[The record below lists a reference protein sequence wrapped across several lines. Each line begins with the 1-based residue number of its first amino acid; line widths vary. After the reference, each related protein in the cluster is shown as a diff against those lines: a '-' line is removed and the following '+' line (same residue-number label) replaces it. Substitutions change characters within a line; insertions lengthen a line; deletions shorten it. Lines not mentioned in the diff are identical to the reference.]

1 MSLLREIIARR
12 IGSNG
17 PLAFAEY
24 MDLSLYHPR
33 HGYYSRL
40 DHRSG
45 QTGDFFTSVD
55 VGTIFGELLAKQF
68 AEMSLSIRQL
78 AESESNR
85 FLMLVEAGA
94 GNGTLASD
102 VLDATAKNHP
112 ELYEAI
118 QLTLVEQSAT
128 ARASHVASL
137 GTHSEKLGLSTD
149 TLPNKITGVIYAN
162 ELLDALP
169 VHPIVMTE
177 SGLKEVYI
185 DLDPHNEERF
195 VERLGPP
202 SSVVIEHI
210 DRFGIAL
217 EPGWRAEISPASVS
231 WVEQAGRALDLGF
244 LVLIDYG
251 HAANQL
257 YSATHASG
265 TLATYERHVVS
276 QSPAHMDAAWLLNPG
291 SVDITA
297 HVDLTAVQQAAESVG
312 LETLTV
318 VDQTYFLLGLSS
330 TETQTPGNTIQE
342 LKRRLALKTLLLP
355 GGLGSSHKVMIFG
368 KNVGRLRL
376 RASSFSTRTT

>member
-24 MDLSLYHPR
+24 MDLALYHPR

-55 VGTIFGELLAKQF
+55 VGTIFGELLTEQF
-68 AEMSLSIRQL
+68 AEMSSSIRKLSQP
-78 AESESNR
+78 ESNL
-85 FLMLVEAGA
+85 LMLVEAGA
-94 GNGTLASD
+94 GNGALASD
-102 VLDATAKNHP
+102 VLDATAKSYP

-118 QLTLVEQSAT
+118 QLTLVERSPT
-128 ARASHVASL
+128 ARASHIASL
-137 GTHSEKLGLSTD
+137 GPHAAKLGLSTD
-149 TLPNKITGVIYAN
+149 TLPNKITGIIYAN

-169 VHPIVMTE
+169 VHPVVMTE
-177 SGLKEVYI
+177 SGLKEVYV
-185 DLDPHNEERF
+185 DLDSNNKERF
-195 VERLGPP
+195 VESLGPP
-202 SSVVIEHI
+202 SSVVLEHI
-210 DRFGIAL
+210 DRFGITL
-217 EPGWRAEISPASVS
+217 EQGWRAEISPASVS

-265 TLATYERHVVS
+265 TLATYDRHVIS
-276 QSPAHMDAAWLLNPG
+276 QPPTHMDAAWLLNPG

-297 HVDLTAVQQAAESVG
+297 HVDLTAVQQAAEGVG
-312 LETLTV
+312 LETLTI
-318 VDQTYFLLGLSS
+318 VDQTYFLLGVSP
-330 TETQTPGNTIQE
+330 TETLAPGNTVQE

-368 KNVGRLRL
+368 KDVGRLRL
-376 RASSFSTRTT
+376 RASAFSTRTT

>member
-12 IGSNG
+12 IRSNG

-55 VGTIFGELLAKQF
+55 VGTIFGELLAEQF

-78 AESESNR
+78 SKNDSNL
-85 FLMLVEAGA
+85 LMLVEAGA

-102 VLDATAKNHP
+102 VLAATATSYP
-112 ELYEAI
+112 ELYEEI
-118 QLTLVEQSAT
+118 QLTLVERSQT
-128 ARASHVASL
+128 ARASHTANL
-137 GTHSEKLGLSTD
+137 GPHAKKLGLSTD
-149 TLPNKITGVIYAN
+149 TLPDKIRGIIYAN

-169 VHPIVMTE
+169 VHPVVMTE
-177 SGLKEVYI
+177 SGLKEVYV
-185 DLDPHNEERF
+185 DLDSDNEERF

-202 SSVVIEHI
+202 SSVVLEHI
-210 DRFGIAL
+210 DRFDIKL
-217 EPGWRAEISPASVS
+217 EPGWRAEISPASVC

-257 YSATHASG
+257 YSATHVSG
-265 TLATYERHVVS
+265 TLATYERHVIS
-276 QSPAHMDAAWLLNPG
+276 QRPTHMDAAWLLNPG

-297 HVDLTAVQQAAESVG
+297 HVDLTAVQQAAEGVG

-318 VDQTYFLLGLSS
+318 VDQTYFLLGLSP
-330 TETQTPGNTIQE
+330 TKTPGSGNTVQE

-368 KNVGRLRL
+368 KDVGRLRL
-376 RASSFSTRTT
+376 RASSFSTRMT

>member
-55 VGTIFGELLAKQF
+55 LGTIFGELLAEQF
-68 AEMSLSIRQL
+68 AEMSLSIRRL
-78 AESESNR
+78 ANSESDL
-85 FLMLVEAGA
+85 LMLIEAGA
-94 GNGTLASD
+94 GNGALASD
-102 VLDATAKNHP
+102 VLDATAKNYP
-112 ELYEAI
+112 ELYKAI

-128 ARASHVASL
+128 ARASHIASL
-137 GTHSEKLGLSTD
+137 GTHTKKLSLSTD
-149 TLPNKITGVIYAN
+149 TLPNKITGIIYAN

-169 VHPIVMTE
+169 VHRIVMTE
-177 SGLKEVYI
+177 SGLKEVYV
-185 DLDPHNEERF
+185 DLDSHNEERF

-202 SSVVIEHI
+202 SSVVLEHI
-210 DRFGIAL
+210 DRFGITL
-217 EPGWRAEISPASVS
+217 ESGWRAEISPASVR
-231 WVEQAGRALDLGF
+231 WMEQAGRALDLGF

-265 TLATYERHVVS
+265 TLATYERHVIS
-276 QSPAHMDAAWLLNPG
+276 QPQAGMDAAWLLNPG

-297 HVDLTAVQQAAESVG
+297 QVDLTAVQQAAESVG
-312 LETLTV
+312 LETLTI

-330 TETQTPGNTIQE
+330 MATPTSGNTVQE

>member
-1 MSLLREIIARR
+1 MSLLRGIIARR
-12 IGSNG
+12 IDSNG

-55 VGTIFGELLAKQF
+55 VGTLFGELLAEQF

-78 AESESNR
+78 SKTDSNL
-85 FLMLVEAGA
+85 LMLVEAGA
-94 GNGTLASD
+94 GNGALASD
-102 VLDATAKNHP
+102 VLDATAKSYP

-118 QLTLVEQSAT
+118 QLTLVERSQT

-137 GTHSEKLGLSTD
+137 GSHAEKLDLSTD
-149 TLPNKITGVIYAN
+149 TLPNKIAGIIYAN

-169 VHPIVMTE
+169 VHPVVMTE
-177 SGLKEVYI
+177 SGLKEVYV
-185 DLDPHNEERF
+185 DLASDNKERF

-202 SSVVIEHI
+202 SSVVLEHI
-210 DRFGIAL
+210 DRFGITL

-265 TLATYERHVVS
+265 TLATYDRHVIS
-276 QSPAHMDAAWLLNPG
+276 QPPTHMDAAWLLNPG

-297 HVDLTAVQQAAESVG
+297 HVDLTAVQQAAEGVG
-312 LETLTV
+312 LETLTI
-318 VDQTYFLLGLSS
+318 VDQTYFLLGVSP
-330 TETQTPGNTIQE
+330 TETLAPGNTVQE

-368 KNVGRLRL
+368 KDVGRLRL
-376 RASSFSTRTT
+376 RASAFSTRTT

>member
-17 PLAFAEY
+17 PLTFAEY
-24 MDLSLYHPR
+24 MDLSLYHQR

-55 VGTIFGELLAKQF
+55 LGTIFGELLAEQF
-68 AEMSLSIRQL
+68 AEMSLSIQRL
-78 AESESNR
+78 ANSESDL
-85 FLMLVEAGA
+85 LMLLEAGA
-94 GNGTLASD
+94 GNGALASD
-102 VLDATAKNHP
+102 VLDATAKNYP
-112 ELYEAI
+112 ELYEVI
-118 QLTLVEQSAT
+118 QLILVEHSKI
-128 ARASHVASL
+128 ARASHIASL
-137 GTHSEKLGLSTD
+137 GAHTKKLSLSTD
-149 TLPNKITGVIYAN
+149 TLPNKITGIIYAN

-169 VHPIVMTE
+169 VHRIVMTE
-177 SGLKEVYI
+177 SGLKEVYVDI
-185 DLDPHNEERF
+185 DSHNEERF

-202 SSVVIEHI
+202 SSVVLEHI
-210 DRFGIAL
+210 DRFGITL
-217 EPGWRAEISPASVS
+217 ESGWRAEISPASVN
-231 WVEQAGRALDLGF
+231 WVEQAGRALELGF

-265 TLATYERHVVS
+265 TLATYERHVIS
-276 QSPAHMDAAWLLNPG
+276 QPQAHMDATWLLNPG

-312 LETLTV
+312 LETLTM

-330 TETQTPGNTIQE
+330 METPTPENTVQA

-376 RASSFSTRTT
+376 RANAFSTRTT

>member
-1 MSLLREIIARR
+1 
-12 IGSNG
+12 
-17 PLAFAEY
+17 

-55 VGTIFGELLAKQF
+55 LGTIFGELLAEQF
-68 AEMSLSIRQL
+68 AEMSLSIRRL
-78 AESESNR
+78 ANSESDL
-85 FLMLVEAGA
+85 LMLIEAGA
-94 GNGTLASD
+94 GNGALASD
-102 VLDATAKNHP
+102 VLDATAKNYP
-112 ELYEAI
+112 ELYKAI

-128 ARASHVASL
+128 ARASHIASL
-137 GTHSEKLGLSTD
+137 GTHTKKLSLSTD
-149 TLPNKITGVIYAN
+149 TLPNKITGIIYAN

-169 VHPIVMTE
+169 VHRIVMTE
-177 SGLKEVYI
+177 SGLKEVYV
-185 DLDPHNEERF
+185 DLDSHNEERF

-202 SSVVIEHI
+202 SSVVLEHI
-210 DRFGIAL
+210 DRFGITL
-217 EPGWRAEISPASVS
+217 ESGWRAEISPASVR
-231 WVEQAGRALDLGF
+231 WMEQAGRALDLGF

-265 TLATYERHVVS
+265 TLATYERHVIS
-276 QSPAHMDAAWLLNPG
+276 QPQAGMDAAWLLNPG

-297 HVDLTAVQQAAESVG
+297 QVDLTAVQQAAESVG
-312 LETLTV
+312 LETLTI

-330 TETQTPGNTIQE
+330 MATPTSGNTVQE